1 MVNVRPTQVQ
11 CAASEAQI
19 VNGVDAQ
26 LGLREDVFHL
36 VEDGSALRL
45 VLYLRN
51 SLKLLQQLT
60 LSLRKFRW
68 RLHPDFNE

>member
-51 SLKLLQQLT
+51 SLKLLQ
-60 LSLRKFRW
+60 
-68 RLHPDFNE
+68 